1 MKFGNENAVIW
12 LIATSGVLISGI
24 FLGLM
29 INLNSDKVGII
40 SNFVTAVGT
49 WGILITAIFSYQ
61 NWRNQKVTEA
71 QREDASA
78 ALAHLLLI
86 IPHRHKLAIPE
97 STKKRI
103 DSLLFGLKTAPDE
116 LTQPEKIVGDAIH
129 DVNKSLEEVI
139 EDISSKVNSAISC
152 SAAIEQPIIDKL
164 ASISWQIHCCKQ
176 FERDSI
182 DDNTYFT
189 ELVSAEVN
197 APLSKQF
204 ITTTS
209 TFYLT
214 KYSSLDRLSEVI
226 NDIQDVIA
234 TLRKIARYEAT

>member
-86 IPHRHKLAIPE
+86 IPHRHKLAIPSSARE
-97 STKKRI
+97 KI
-103 DSLLFGLKTAPDE
+103 DNLLINLKTSPDK
-116 LTQPEKIVGDAIH
+116 LTDPEKIVGDAIH
-129 DVNKSLEEVI
+129 DVNRSLKDIV
-139 EDISSKVNSAISC
+139 EDISYRVNSAISC
-152 SAAIEQPIIDKL
+152 SGAIDQEIIDKL
-164 ASISWQIHCCKQ
+164 ARLSWQVHCCKQ
-176 FERDSI
+176 FKRDLI
-182 DDNTYFT
+182 DDNFYFT
-189 ELVSAEVN
+189 ELVCAEISAQ
-197 APLSKQF
+197 LSEQ
-204 ITTTS
+204 ITQTTS
-209 TFYLT
+209 TFYLS
-214 KYSSLDRLSEVI
+214 KHSSMSRLSEVI

-234 TLRKIARYEAT
+234 TFRKIARYEAN